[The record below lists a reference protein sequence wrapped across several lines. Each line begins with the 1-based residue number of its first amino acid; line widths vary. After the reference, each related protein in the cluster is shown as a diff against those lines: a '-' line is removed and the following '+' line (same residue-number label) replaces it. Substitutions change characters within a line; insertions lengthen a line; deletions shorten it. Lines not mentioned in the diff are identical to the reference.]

1 MTYEQLQMNGLPSA
15 VSTEKTSPS
24 SRRDSLA
31 NRTALQEKVGAIVTA
46 VTCGERLQECSEKFS
61 RLGLSVKILP
71 VYLQGRISDTFEE
84 FSMTLPRWG
93 IASGGEFGELVMSE
107 RHIEENE
114 CFCWVGTP
122 TACASKRSFRFK
134 AGRTPNPAELAETF
148 PTPLSSDAIRMRY
161 SEESLRK
168 VGMRRTHGEYKKAGC
183 NLSEYVAVFPT
194 PQATSWGC
202 SGAMA
207 KLKDLEA
214 HGVITETERKG
225 MQAGNGGKLN
235 PTWVEWLMGFPL
247 GWTDLDASE
256 TQ

>member
-31 NRTALQEKVGAIVTA
+31 SRTALQEKVGAIVTA

-61 RLGLSVKILP
+61 RLGSSVKILP

-93 IASGGEFGELVMSE
+93 IASGGEFGGLVTSE
-107 RHIEENE
+107 RRTEENE
-114 CFCWVGTP
+114 CSLSQT
-122 TACASKRSFRFK
+122 
-134 AGRTPNPAELAETF
+134 ETF

-202 SGAMA
+202 SGARA
-207 KLKDLEA
+207 KLKDLED
-214 HGVITETERKG
+214 HGVISETERKG

-235 PTWVEWLMGFPL
+235 PTWTEWLMGFHL

-256 TQ
+256 TP

>member
-15 VSTEKTSPS
+15 VSTEKPSPS
-24 SRRDSLA
+24 YRRDSLA

-46 VTCGERLQECSEKFS
+46 VTCGERLQEGSEKLS
-61 RLGLSVKILP
+61 RLGSSVKILQ
-71 VYLQGRISDTFEE
+71 VYLQGRISDTSEE

-93 IASGGEFGELVMSE
+93 IASGGEFGELVTSE
-107 RHIEENE
+107 RRTEENE

-122 TACASKRSFRFK
+122 
-134 AGRTPNPAELAETF
+134 NPVEISETF

-168 VGMRRTHGEYKKAGC
+168 VGMRRTNGEYVLAGC
-183 NLSEYVAVFPT
+183 NLAEYIAVHPGI
-194 PQATSWGC
+194 QS
-202 SGAMA
+202 
-207 KLKDLEA
+207 
-214 HGVITETERKG
+214 
-225 MQAGNGGKLN
+225 GGKLN
-235 PTWVEWLMGFPL
+235 PTWVEWLQGFPL

>member
-31 NRTALQEKVGAIVTA
+31 SRTALQEKVWAIVTA
-46 VTCGERLQECSEKFS
+46 VTCGERLQECSEKFN
-61 RLGLSVKILP
+61 RLGSSVKILL
-71 VYLQGRISDTFEE
+71 VYFQGRIRDTFEE

-93 IASGGEFGELVMSE
+93 IASGGEFGELVTSE
-107 RHIEENE
+107 RHTEEKG

-122 TACASKRSFRFK
+122 TACASKRSVRFREGK
-134 AGRTPNPAELAETF
+134 MPNPAELAETF

-161 SEESLRK
+161 SEESLKK
-168 VGMRRTHGEYKKAGC
+168 VGMRRTNGEYALAGC
-183 NLSEYVAVFPT
+183 NLAEYIAVH
-194 PQATSWGC
+194 
-202 SGAMA
+202 SG
-207 KLKDLEA
+207 
-214 HGVITETERKG
+214 R
-225 MQAGNGGKLN
+225 QSGGKLN